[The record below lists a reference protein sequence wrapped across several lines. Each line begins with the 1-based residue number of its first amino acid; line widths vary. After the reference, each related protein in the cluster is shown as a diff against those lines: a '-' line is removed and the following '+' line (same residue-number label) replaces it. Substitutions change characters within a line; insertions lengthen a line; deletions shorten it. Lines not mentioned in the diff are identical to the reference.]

1 MAGTLEVL
9 ALKCAEA
16 RGLDYYMAYETLK
29 DYISYLTIGELLE
42 DIGKIEDVRAFPS
55 LIAAGLP
62 WTAQLKMTEVWKRLA

>member
-42 DIGKIEDVRAFPS
+42 EIDKIEDVRVFPA
-55 LIAAGLP
+55 LLAAGLP
-62 WTAQLKMTEVWKRLA
+62 WSAQIKMTEVWKKLV